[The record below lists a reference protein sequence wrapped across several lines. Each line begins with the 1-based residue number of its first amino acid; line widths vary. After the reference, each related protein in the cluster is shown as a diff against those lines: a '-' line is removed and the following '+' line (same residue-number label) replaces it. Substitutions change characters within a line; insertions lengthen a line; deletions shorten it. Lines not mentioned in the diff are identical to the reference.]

1 LSSIMP
7 SFILITLRGRKLRIL
22 KRASKGFETV
32 DFGFAREKSK
42 AFFSGKLIR
51 NLEIAT
57 NNTVEA
63 PTGLYEKPKGL
74 IIRPKR
80 PGK

>member
-1 LSSIMP
+1 MP

-32 DFGFAREKSK
+32 DFGFAREKYK
-42 AFFSGKLIR
+42 AFFSRKLIR

-57 NNTVEA
+57 NNPVEA
-63 PTGLYEKPKGL
+63 PTGLYENPKAVL
-74 IIRPKR
+74 
-80 PGK
+80 